1 MTTSTQA
8 PTTTA
13 ISAAPHSL
21 RNAEESLAR
30 RAELSD
36 PVRQFARMVEIR
48 RFEERVNELFAAGD
62 IHGTTHL
69 CLGQEALAVGL
80 AQVIRPTDVVTAT
93 YRGHGVALALGMT
106 PRAVLSEIMGKPE
119 GCTGGV
125 GGSMH
130 LCDMSVG
137 LLPTF
142 AIVGAGLPVA
152 AGAAL
157 AFQTQ
162 GEDGVAVAVFG
173 DGATN
178 IGAFH
183 ESLNLASVWKLPVVF
198 LLDNNVY
205 GEYSRIDVTTPF
217 EDLHRRADAY
227 GIPGEVVDG
236 MNVSAVRA
244 AITVAAGRARDGGG
258 PTLLEAKTYRFA
270 GHSRADTAPYRPDG
284 ELEAWRSRDPLTV
297 TREALIEAGH
307 SEVDLDRVADNV
319 DRDLAAVVKQV
330 RTLPEPER
338 SAMFANIWTPAGV
351 R

>member
-1 MTTSTQA
+1 MTRE
-8 PTTTA
+8 TTA
-13 ISAAPHSL
+13 SQ
-21 RNAEESLAR
+21 ER
-30 RAELSD
+30 RAALIGD
-36 PVRQFARMVEIR
+36 PIEQYARMIEIR
-48 RFEERVNELFAAGD
+48 DLEERVNGLFASGS

-80 AQVIRPTDVVTAT
+80 ATVLRPTDVVTAT

-106 PRAVLSEIMGKPE
+106 PRSVLAEIMGRAE

-142 AIVGAGLPVA
+142 AIIGAGLPVA

-157 AFQTQ
+157 AFQNK

-183 ESLNLASVWKLPVVF
+183 EALNLAAVWKLPVVF

-205 GEYSRIDVTTPF
+205 GEYSRINLTTPF
-217 EDLHRRADAY
+217 EDLHVRATSY
-227 GIPGEVVDG
+227 GIPGVVVDG
-236 MNVSAVRA
+236 MDVVAVQETIA
-244 AITVAAGRARDGGG
+244 TAVARARAGDG
-258 PTLLEAKTYRFA
+258 PTLIEAKTYRFA
-270 GHSRADTAPYRPDG
+270 GHSRADTASYRPEG
-284 ELEAWRSRDPLTV
+284 ELDEWRKRDPLLV
-297 TREALIEAGH
+297 TREALIATGAADAARLDAVEADTRA
-307 SEVDLDRVADNV
+307 EVGRVVV
-319 DRDLAAVVKQV
+319 DVEA
-330 RTLPEPER
+330 LPLPGVD
-338 SAMFANIWTPAGV
+338 AMFQNILAGSGV